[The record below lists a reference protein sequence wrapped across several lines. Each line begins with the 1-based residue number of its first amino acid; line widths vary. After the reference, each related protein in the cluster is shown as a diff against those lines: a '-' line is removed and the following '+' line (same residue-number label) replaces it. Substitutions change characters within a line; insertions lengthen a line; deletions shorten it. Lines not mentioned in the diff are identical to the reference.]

1 MLNGAPSPS
10 KKERWTIFEE
20 TNNEIDKEWGGLIS
34 TNPDLPQRVTRWAVL
49 WEPGTPDSSCA
60 RLRNRSCDQEDSQT
74 QAGEPP
80 WDHLFP
86 LPFPQQSSFQNVKQ
100 LLNDSSYLCKMEKP
114 YSSISIEPTSLRE
127 KKSTSLYW
135 SWPVGLSSAC
145 CLFLGGGKK
154 ALDSCP
160 CLCPGHSQLEPFQL
174 FSSLP
179 LLIIVPRP
187 TTHCHKVPPCLAH
200 TEQKNPYF

>member
-10 KKERWTIFEE
+10 KKRDELCLKKAIPSTSTPNAFLKHFRKPRGGRPP
-20 TNNEIDKEWGGLIS
+20 NNEIDKEWSGLIS
-34 TNPDLPQRVTRWAVL
+34 TNPDLPQRVTRWAVLL

-74 QAGEPP
+74 QAREPP

-100 LLNDSSYLCKMEKP
+100 LLNDFSSSQLCKMEKP

-127 KKSTSLYW
+127 KKSTSRDW
-135 SWPVGLSSAC
+135 SWPVGLSLVC

-154 ALDSCP
+154 ALNSSP
-160 CLCPGHSQLEPFQL
+160 CLCP
-174 FSSLP
+174 
-179 LLIIVPRP
+179 R
-187 TTHCHKVPPCLAH
+187 
-200 TEQKNPYF
+200 